1 VATWKKSDHT
11 LMSSCQC
18 TPEGGCGEDCLN
30 RSMRYECNDDS
41 CNIGPDHCTNRGF
54 AELKWRSKNKNASR
68 NPVKRESNMWGEG
81 IEVMKTEDR
90 GYGVRSMRAFEPGQ
104 VIVEYTGEI
113 ITPDEG
119 DRRMNE
125 DYKGKTVS

>member
-1 VATWKKSDHT
+1 
-11 LMSSCQC
+11 
-18 TPEGGCGEDCLN
+18 
-30 RSMRYECNDDS
+30 
-41 CNIGPDHCTNRGF
+41 
-54 AELKWRSKNKNASR
+54 
-68 NPVKRESNMWGEG
+68 MWGEG
-81 IEVMKTEDR
+81 IEVTKTEDR

-125 DYKGKTVS
+125 DYKGKTVGYNITS

>member
-1 VATWKKSDHT
+1 M
-11 LMSSCQC
+11 L
-18 TPEGGCGEDCLN
+18 
-30 RSMRYECNDDS
+30 
-41 CNIGPDHCTNRGF
+41 
-54 AELKWRSKNKNASR
+54 
-68 NPVKRESNMWGEG
+68 GEG

-125 DYKGKTVS
+125 DYKGKTVGSESYVNIQSLIITGLLSNDVSRRTNHRRDSRLYLSLC